1 MGEKIVNFASSDG
14 DTFAVRTVVKNCM
27 IIPTIP
33 TSGTIL
39 PNIPRYS
46 GIKDQGAEVAKDKKC
61 PIMRPTYTRKSRLS
75 SRKQSKLI
83 EHFVAGTTARACSEI
98 ISVQANNIYSLLY
111 ETSTAHSV

>member
-46 GIKDQGAEVAKDKKC
+46 GIKDQGAEVAKDKKMSYNA
-61 PIMRPTYTRKSRLS
+61 PNVYKKESFILP
-75 SRKQSKLI
+75 
-83 EHFVAGTTARACSEI
+83 
-98 ISVQANNIYSLLY
+98 
-111 ETSTAHSV
+111 